1 MSVHENKTCVLRQ
14 FEELWNNGQVDR
26 VEDFFAEDFMN
37 FGQHYQDARAI
48 VKNIVQ
54 VWRTAFPDL

>member
-1 MSVHENKTCVLRQ
+1 MSVEENKSCVLRQ

-37 FGQHYQDARAI
+37 FG
-48 VKNIVQ
+48 
-54 VWRTAFPDL
+54 